1 MSQISHAGLMG
12 TRRSLGNITTKEMC
26 KIRIFLGQELS
37 EVKLA
42 GCTTRVPKYFFC
54 LSVTDTELV
63 HQDGCL
69 ETIDAKDPIAIN
81 ILLLQLPRQG
91 ITLRASDKTDKLMH
105 GCRVQSLN

>member
-1 MSQISHAGLMG
+1 MG
-12 TRRSLGNITTKEMC
+12 TRRSLGNITAEEMH
-26 KIRIFLGQELS
+26 KIRIFLGEELS

-42 GCTTRVPKYFFC
+42 GGTTRVPKYLFS
-54 LSVTDTELV
+54 LRVTDTELV

-69 ETIDAKDPIAIN
+69 ETIDAKDPISIN
-81 ILLLQLPRQG
+81 VLLLQLPRKG